1 MTRTPLPSKKLTKME
16 RLGNIGIGAIGS
28 TSAIGL
34 GQINHILGIIAGTA
48 TIIYMVIAT
57 GNELAKR
64 NNRKK

>member
-1 MTRTPLPSKKLTKME
+1 ME

-34 GQINHILGIIAGTA
+34 GHINHVLGIVAATA
-48 TIIYMVIAT
+48 TIIYMVVAT

-64 NNRKK
+64 KNRKK